1 MSHTITSQFISD
13 NISRLI
19 TMTLQDPL
27 EKPLSSSAIT
37 LRLKIHINNLTIP
50 KALAALMGQALLVN
64 CSPQILLLTIYFDE
78 DFIEK

>member
-13 NISRLI
+13 NISKLI

-27 EKPLSSSAIT
+27 EKPLSSSPIT
-37 LRLKIHINNLTIP
+37 LRLKIHINNLTV
-50 KALAALMGQALLVN
+50 LVN
-64 CSPQILLLTIYFDE
+64 CSPQIMLLTIYFDE